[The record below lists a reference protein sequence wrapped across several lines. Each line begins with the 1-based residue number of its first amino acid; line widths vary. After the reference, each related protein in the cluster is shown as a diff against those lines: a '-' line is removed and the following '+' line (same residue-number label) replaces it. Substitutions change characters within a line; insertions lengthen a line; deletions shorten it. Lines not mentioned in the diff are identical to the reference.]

1 MYVAK
6 KHRGIQIK
14 FCVHKRSLMPDTD
27 HIYYHII
34 INSNVPSV
42 VQCEDKH
49 PYFETET
56 VFEMNFMNKVL
67 NNM

>member
-1 MYVAK
+1 
-6 KHRGIQIK
+6 
-14 FCVHKRSLMPDTD
+14 MPDTD

-56 VFEMNFMNKVL
+56 VSEINFMNKVL